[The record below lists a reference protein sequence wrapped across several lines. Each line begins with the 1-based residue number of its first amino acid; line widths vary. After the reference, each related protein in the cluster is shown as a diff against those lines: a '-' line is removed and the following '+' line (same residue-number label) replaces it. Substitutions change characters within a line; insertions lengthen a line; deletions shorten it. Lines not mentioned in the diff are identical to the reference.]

1 MLQAPP
7 VTAGGMGQASRQERG
22 MKAGLS
28 LHSGACLA
36 GKTGTQGPSCVQLA
50 RVTGKQHYQ
59 QQGTWTH
66 NSVPGTLSRR
76 QKS

>member
-28 LHSGACLA
+28 LHLGACLA
-36 GKTGTQGPSCVQLA
+36 GKTGAQGPSCVQLA
-50 RVTGKQHYQ
+50 WVMGSSTTSNKE
-59 QQGTWTH
+59 
-66 NSVPGTLSRR
+66 PGPSTLSRR
-76 QKS
+76 QKP